1 MEILALK
8 LRHDPDCKGIMLP
21 NPREP
26 FLSYDGDK
34 NNEENFFSKISKMK
48 TKLHLWQTRSLT
60 ARSFNAGEDSACL
73 STDLCSINFNSPWT
87 CDSENTSWTFRFL
100 WRTKKHKIK
109 RKIIYQP
116 ISDGGLNFMNF
127 QNNGQIVSIELDR

>member
-1 MEILALK
+1 MI
-8 LRHDPDCKGIMLP
+8 PIVKGIMLP